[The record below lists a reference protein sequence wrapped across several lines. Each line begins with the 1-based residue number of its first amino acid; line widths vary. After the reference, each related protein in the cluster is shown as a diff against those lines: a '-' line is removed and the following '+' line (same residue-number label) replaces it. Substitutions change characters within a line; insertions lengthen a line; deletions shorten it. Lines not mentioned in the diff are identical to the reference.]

1 MRRRYVSQSPVEK
14 LEESY
19 RLLEWF
25 VQNPKKLGYW
35 LFFQKLRGKS
45 KVPINL
51 NMSEVKREVDA
62 DIRDVVKKIRGKIG
76 WYDDLPDGIKE

>member
-19 RLLEWF
+19 RLLEELTR
-25 VQNPKKLGYW
+25 NPKKLQY
-35 LFFQKLRGKS
+35 LLLLKRIRGKS

-51 NMSEVKREVDA
+51 NMSEVKKEVDA
-62 DIRDVVKKIRGKIG
+62 DIRDIVKKIRGKIG
-76 WYDDLPDGIKE
+76 WYEDLPDGIKE